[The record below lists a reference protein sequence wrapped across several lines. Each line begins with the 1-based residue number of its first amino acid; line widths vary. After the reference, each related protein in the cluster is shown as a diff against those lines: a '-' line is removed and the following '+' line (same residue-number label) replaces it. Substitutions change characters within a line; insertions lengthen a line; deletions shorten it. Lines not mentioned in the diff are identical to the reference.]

1 MITIA
6 ASKREQPNPVNDIEQ
21 YRKMRRKK
29 RRRRK
34 LLVFAGVVAVIVVLV
49 FAVNYFELG
58 NIGELGQENT
68 QTQQAGSGGFPK
80 KLFGDHPSQFVASDS
95 LLAMV
100 TDSKLYLYD
109 TSGKTVLEAPHSYTN
124 PVVSCEGNYFLLY
137 DRSGN
142 NFRLTDQSGTV
153 FEQDFSNEIICA
165 SVRSD
170 GTSAIASQEERY
182 AGSVTVFSKKGEE
195 LFKWYSSNYQVN
207 QVALKSGSNNLAVAC
222 IGAQEGKIVSTV
234 ALMDIGQ
241 GSDQEVKEVQFPDM
255 MILSIRYLSNGG
267 LCVVGDTKTVIVN
280 SSGEIQNEYVY
291 NRYITDFCVDDSG
304 ITVLSLASSAN
315 AAEHEYIVLGGN
327 ADVLGSVVLTEE
339 VKWIT
344 AGNGSVYLL
353 TGKQLLCYDQRMNQN
368 NSVEVRSDAK
378 NIVSVGSNVYILG
391 LGEISKA
398 W

>member
-34 LLVFAGVVAVIVVLV
+34 LLAFAGVVAVIVVLV

-58 NIGELGQENT
+58 NIGELGQGNT
-68 QTQQAGSGGFPK
+68 QTQQTGSGGFPK
-80 KLFGDHPSQFVASDS
+80 KLFGDHPSQFTASDS
-95 LLAMV
+95 LLTMV

-109 TSGKTVLEAPHSYTN
+109 TSGKTVLETPHSYTN
-124 PVVSCEGNYFLLY
+124 PVVSCEGKYFLLY
-137 DRSGN
+137 DRGGN
-142 NFRLTDQSGTV
+142 NFRLTNQSGTV
-153 FEQDFSNEIICA
+153 FEQDFTNEIICA

-182 AGSVTVFSKKGEE
+182 AGSVTVFNKTGEE
-195 LFKWYSSNYQVN
+195 LFKWYSSDYQVN
-207 QVALKSGSNNLAVAC
+207 QVALRSGSNHLAVAC
-222 IGAQEGKIVSTV
+222 IGAQEGKIISSV
-234 ALMDIGQ
+234 ALMDIGR
-241 GSDQEVKEVQFPDM
+241 GSDQEIKEVQFPDM

-267 LCVVGDTKTVIVN
+267 LCVVGDTKTVIIN

-304 ITVLSLASSAN
+304 VTVLSLASSAN

-327 ADVLGSVVLTEE
+327 AEVLGSVVLSEE

-353 TGKQLLCYDQRMNQN
+353 TGKQLFCYDQRMNQK
-368 NSVEVRSDAK
+368 NSVEMRSDAK
-378 NIVSVGSNVYILG
+378 TVACIGADVYVLG